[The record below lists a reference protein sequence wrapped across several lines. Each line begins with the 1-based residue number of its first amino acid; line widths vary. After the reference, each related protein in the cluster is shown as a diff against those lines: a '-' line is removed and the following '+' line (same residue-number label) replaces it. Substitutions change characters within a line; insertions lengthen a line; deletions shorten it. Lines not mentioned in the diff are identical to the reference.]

1 MLQAIESRLPSWF
14 AGLLLALIGFAV
26 WTLLSLWP
34 WLMHSSAPFRIR
46 EAWDTPLFWRAGVPA
61 LLLAQAAG
69 GALSGGKVYQQ
80 PLWMLGGLFAGVV
93 AVHPGGG
100 DFGML
105 PLAAILIGVP
115 SYLGLLA
122 AAAVGRAVGGFLRD

>member
-1 MLQAIESRLPSWF
+1 MPLAIRFLP
-14 AGLLLALIGFAV
+14 GLLLVLVGFAV
-26 WTLLSLWP
+26 WTAFSVLP
-34 WLMHSSAPFRIR
+34 GLMQSSAPFRIR
-46 EAWDTPLFWRAGVPA
+46 EAWDTALFWRLGVP
-61 LLLAQAAG
+61 LMLLAQAVG
-69 GALSGGKVYQQ
+69 GAVARNGIIWQ

-105 PLAAILIGVP
+105 PLAVILTGVP

-122 AAAVGRAVGGFLRD
+122 AAAVGRAAGKFLGD

>member
-1 MLQAIESRLPSWF
+1 MPLAIRFLP
-14 AGLLLALIGFAV
+14 GLLLVLVGFAV
-26 WTLLSLWP
+26 WTAFSVLP
-34 WLMHSSAPFRIR
+34 GLMQSSAPFRIR
-46 EAWDTPLFWRAGVPA
+46 EAWDTALFWRLGVP
-61 LLLAQAAG
+61 LMLLAQAVG
-69 GALSGGKVYQQ
+69 GAVARNGIIWQ

-105 PLAAILIGVP
+105 PLAVILIGVP

-122 AAAVGRAVGGFLRD
+122 AAAVGRAAGKFLGD